1 MGMTTQSLLDLLYN
15 RKLPQVYRDED
26 KKIGYPL
33 KRYLESLIEGGFC
46 GSINDIEGV
55 MLLIDPENI
64 PEKFFPYLY
73 ESFGLE
79 YFPDIDI
86 VYQRK
91 FLMNIGEL
99 IRRRGTFSSVQ
110 FLIKVL
116 TGLEAELSCDGN
128 TLTIILSAK
137 TLGQIDDI
145 ETSMRVINNFIKT
158 QIPYY
163 INPVI
168 ESRIDTQVIPSKS
181 YHFSSVGHYKF
192 YKIPRYTET
201 YVPPVKAQVV
211 NDLLVV
217 VDEVTGE
224 PVLPE
229 VSDGLLVWS
238 GVKPVVLD
246 DGVVTFLKESNQ

>member
-1 MGMTTQSLLDLLYN
+1 MTPQSLLDLLYN

-26 KKIGYPL
+26 RKIGYPL
-33 KRYLESLIEGGFC
+33 KRYLESLIDGGFC
-46 GSINDIEGV
+46 GSIDDIEGV
-55 MLLIDPENI
+55 MLLVDPENI
-64 PEKFFPYLY
+64 PDKFFPYLY

-116 TGLEAELSCDGN
+116 TGLEAELSYQDRV
-128 TLTIILSAK
+128 LTITLSAK
-137 TLGQIDDI
+137 TLGQIEDI

-163 INPVI
+163 VDPVI
-168 ESRIDTQVIPSKS
+168 QSRIDTQVISSES
-181 YHFSSVGHYKF
+181 YSFSSMGHYRF
-192 YKIPRYTET
+192 YKIPRNTGSQPDTSEGVSSTVSNGYLT
-201 YVPPVKAQVV
+201 VSSSGAVV
-211 NDLLVV
+211 N
-217 VDEVTGE
+217 
-224 PVLPE
+224 PVIQDGIAMWPGVNLA
-229 VSDGLLVWS
+229 VSEDGIA
-238 GVKPVVLD
+238 
-246 DGVVTFLKESNQ
+246 TFTASD